1 MKNERSRMLKI
12 MNELVTFYMR
22 SGNSKLSIY
31 MNITDVD
38 GTISIRGDCPKV
50 NQDTLVELDMSINSP
65 RKDETEEY
73 YWNLIGS
80 SGFSE
85 IRLLGSLVN
94 DGLVKYEDNELEIKV
109 RRKFGNN

>member
-12 MNELVTFYMR
+12 MNELVRFYMR

-31 MNITDVD
+31 MDITDVES
-38 GTISIRGDCPKV
+38 TISLRGDCTKV
-50 NQDTLVELDMSINSP
+50 NPDTLIELDRSINSP

-73 YWNLIGS
+73 YWNLIGA

-85 IRLLGSLVN
+85 IRLLGSLV
-94 DGLVKYEDNELEIKV
+94 DGGTVKYEDNELEIIV